1 VSTSLLRAGLYCVG
15 WDTGI
20 RLRFGTV
27 APSAPRTQALNPV
40 LNQYRSADARWFWLL
55 GLEAERH
62 WPKLARVIERP
73 GLIAD
78 ERFHDARARRRNA
91 GELISLL
98 DGLFAT
104 RTLAEWAERFDREDL
119 WWAPVQ
125 TQDEVV
131 ADPQVRAM
139 NGIVSVP
146 DYGGEGTF
154 EAVATPLEFSAATVG
169 PQGPPPRLGEHTD
182 AVLRELGVSDA
193 EIAALRAS
201 GAAR

>member
-1 VSTSLLRAGLYCVG
+1 VG

-27 APSAPRTQALNPV
+27 AASAPRTQALNPV
-40 LNQYRSADARWFWLL
+40 LNQYRSSDARWFWLL

-62 WPKLARVIERP
+62 WPKLARVIERAD
-73 GLIAD
+73 LIRD
-78 ERFHDARARRRNA
+78 ERYADARARRRNSA
-91 GELISLL
+91 ELIALL
-98 DGLFAT
+98 DAAFAT
-104 RTLAEWAERFDREDL
+104 RTLAEWGERFDREDL

-131 ADPQVRAM
+131 RDPQVRAM
-139 NGIVSVP
+139 DGIVTVP

-154 EAVATPLEFSAATVG
+154 EAVATPLEFSSAPVG

-182 AVLRELGVSDA
+182 VVLRGLGLSDA